1 MTKVEIIRR
10 GEREIRSRDG
20 RMLLRSSA
28 KRLWRGRGLGYQN
41 TLDRLNLRQR
51 LFSKTTNQKM
61 VVSCVV
67 LRHLKVS
74 GFFPTNFFPKKTTQ
88 HTQKGRSLKSGCP
101 LYTRI
106 TWPRWARPTLQNPI
120 LCVVARLADLHR
132 LLENRALLCP
142 FATFVNKFILKIA
155 SQKCK
160 MNGLCFRWRH
170 TSIDRKRPIPAR
182 KRTFSMGPVL
192 CCWYT

>member
-1 MTKVEIIRR
+1 MAECCCVSQRKGYDEGGVLDTKT
-10 GEREIRSRDG
+10 
-20 RMLLRSSA
+20 L
-28 KRLWRGRGLGYQN
+28 
-41 TLDRLNLRQR
+41 LDRLNLRQR

-74 GFFPTNFFPKKTTQ
+74 GFFPTNFFPKKKTTQ
-88 HTQKGRSLKSGCP
+88 HTQKGRSLKSGCS

-142 FATFVNKFILKIA
+142 FATFVKKFILKIA
-155 SQKCK
+155 SQKCE
-160 MNGLCFRWRH
+160 MNGLGFRWRH